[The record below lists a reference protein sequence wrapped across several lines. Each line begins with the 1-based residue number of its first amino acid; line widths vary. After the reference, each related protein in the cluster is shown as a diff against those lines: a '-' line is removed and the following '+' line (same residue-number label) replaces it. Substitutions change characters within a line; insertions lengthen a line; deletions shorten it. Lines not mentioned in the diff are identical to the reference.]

1 MTSNSILFVFKVTSA
16 DQLMD
21 KCAKKGILEK
31 ILRRSIPDLATIS
44 ELHRFVSL
52 NVQTYRVKTSFRLKT
67 RVPVPSVTAVW
78 SILANIA
85 DWRVVTDLL

>member
-1 MTSNSILFVFKVTSA
+1 
-16 DQLMD
+16 MD
-21 KCAKKGILEK
+21 KRAKKGILEE
-31 ILRRSIPDLATIS
+31 ILRRCIPDLATIS

-52 NVQTYRVKTSFRLKT
+52 YVQAYRVKTSFRLKT